1 MKQLNY
7 VLSFLMVIFISAS
20 ILMLSSTLVL
30 RLSATY
36 VYHFNDSQAV
46 LDIPYSVTGS
56 EMADGISKYLTSFS
70 DESFQVYEDN
80 GKYQDPLFNKTEQ
93 AVMKKYRNILNIELG
108 LGMVMMGLFIAIYV
122 HLLNRGSTLA
132 LRNRGRLSVGILTVF
147 IIARVILVTIK
158 AFRVWLYS
166 SMIGIGLEKD
176 SLMIQVLGDPMYKT
190 YALFATVVAVVLT
203 GIFAYVNASLTKQ
216 ERIFY

>member
-1 MKQLNY
+1 MKQFNY

-158 AFRVWLYS
+158 AFRAWLYS